1 MAREPVIWLAT
12 TVRLLLRR
20 VEVLEGKLRAEGH
33 QNQQQE
39 QHHHLH
45 GGTVGQSFSLG
56 LNAVPISPMC
66 DTLAKKKKKKEDGV
80 VADMKEQFVEMRSK
94 YAENDHKVQR
104 YPAVLQLAQLVPA
117 NFRFDPRCE
126 PFVPAVAPALHVHDS
141 VGDHPSLCDEENS
154 QPLKNSPAVLMT
166 FNVEGVGVPPTLGSN
181 VVAGDSRNHEE
192 DGNDDDDGDCD
203 GSGDSAVNDD
213 VAQSIEAKGDSQHPA
228 LVGAQAAEGVGCSEA
243 ATAAFGERHEAVGN
257 GATADL
263 EGSEVSSDS
272 QDEGLEDDISEG
284 RYWRYMRPGI
294 RQELDSLENIG
305 SLACVYLHGHVVVAA
320 ERLLTRMASQPVPV
334 RVMAELAGLTIV
346 KAWKKHDL
354 STVVR
359 SNYDGLVSSLAEVL
373 TDTIMDELTPAAGSL
388 P

>member
-1 MAREPVIWLAT
+1 M
-12 TVRLLLRR
+12 
-20 VEVLEGKLRAEGH
+20 
-33 QNQQQE
+33 
-39 QHHHLH
+39 
-45 GGTVGQSFSLG
+45 
-56 LNAVPISPMC
+56 
-66 DTLAKKKKKKEDGV
+66 
-80 VADMKEQFVEMRSK
+80 
-94 YAENDHKVQR
+94 
-104 YPAVLQLAQLVPA
+104 
-117 NFRFDPRCE
+117 
-126 PFVPAVAPALHVHDS
+126 
-141 VGDHPSLCDEENS
+141 
-154 QPLKNSPAVLMT
+154 
-166 FNVEGVGVPPTLGSN
+166 
-181 VVAGDSRNHEE
+181 
-192 DGNDDDDGDCD
+192 
-203 GSGDSAVNDD
+203 
-213 VAQSIEAKGDSQHPA
+213 
-228 LVGAQAAEGVGCSEA
+228 
-243 ATAAFGERHEAVGN
+243 GN